1 MIATY
6 NITIGGVSASHFS
19 NVFRSSPSEGI
30 VMTRVAKRL
39 TAMIA
44 LVSMLGLGLLPWS
57 KRILGA
63 FGIDIHRI
71 NVVGSAE

>member
-1 MIATY
+1 
-6 NITIGGVSASHFS
+6 
-19 NVFRSSPSEGI
+19 VFRSSPSEGI

-57 KRILGA
+57 KRILAA
-63 FGIDIHRI
+63 FGIDTHRI